1 MIMRNISYIF
11 ILQVIKFDLGM
22 PVLFCFDHS
31 NPHESFY
38 QWVSLFLLFGIK
50 ITFPWQHIST
60 RRPIQALKRSF
71 YIPNIEAFHQKW
83 NVLCIPIVFY
93 RKKYPR
99 AIFSRFL
106 SFMAIVAPP
115 LVAKIG
121 TNPHGL
127 SFLLG
132 CSQLTLL
139 IIIGVFCLFIHKGGG
154 GLQVWRVGALGGGG
168 KKKQKS

>member
-11 ILQVIKFDLGM
+11 IKFDLGM
-22 PVLFCFDHS
+22 PILFCFDHS

-50 ITFPWQHIST
+50 IMFPWQHRST
-60 RRPIQALKRSF
+60 RRTIWALKRSF
-71 YIPNIEAFHQKW
+71 YIPNIEAFHHKW
-83 NVLCIPIVFY
+83 NVLCIPILFY

-99 AIFSRFL
+99 AIFSLFL

-115 LVAKIG
+115 PHVAKIG

-132 CSQLTLL
+132 CSHFSLH
-139 IIIGVFCLFIHKGGG
+139 FPNSRK
-154 GLQVWRVGALGGGG
+154 
-168 KKKQKS
+168 